1 VTIYTVR
8 FRVSEMRLF
17 LFLTLLGASA
27 TLLSAAPGP
36 VVDLGYASYQGNVN
50 EKSGNIEFLGIR
62 YAAPPTGF

>member
-17 LFLTLLGASA
+17 LLTLLGASA